1 MNENATSRRRRSWV
15 KPLLFVSLA
24 LNLVVI
30 GAFVG
35 RALAPDRPRWGDG
48 VAGPVRGVIGEPF
61 AHALGPGDRGALHDK
76 LTGKRPHLQ
85 ASRGRLRDLLDEL
98 LVALRAEPFQPDEVR
113 RILQEQRGVAEER
126 QLLGQTLLLERLEA
140 MSPEERSAYAD
151 RLERSLKRFRRR

>member
-1 MNENATSRRRRSWV
+1 MNENAASRPRRSWV

-35 RALAPDRPRWGDG
+35 RALAPDRPRWSDG
-48 VAGPVRGVIGEPF
+48 VAGSMRGVIG
-61 AHALGPGDRGALHDK
+61 AHFTRALDPGDRGALHDK
-76 LTGKRPHLQ
+76 LTGKRSHLQ

-98 LVALRAEPFQPDEVR
+98 LAALRAEPFQPDDVR

-126 QLLGQTLLLERLEA
+126 QLLGESLLLERLEA

-151 RLERSLKRFRRR
+151 RLERSLKRFKRR

>member
-1 MNENATSRRRRSWV
+1 MSDDATSRPRRSWV

-35 RALAPDRPRWGDG
+35 RALAPDRHRWDDG
-48 VAGPVRGVIGEPF
+48 VAGPVRAVIGAPF

-76 LTGKRPHLQ
+76 LTGKRSHLQ

-98 LVALRAEPFQPDEVR
+98 LVALRAEPFLPDEVR

-126 QLLGQTLLLERLEA
+126 QLLGETLLLERLEA
-140 MSPEERSAYAD
+140 MSPDERSAYAD
-151 RLERSLKRFRRR
+151 RLERSLKRFKRR

>member
-1 MNENATSRRRRSWV
+1 MNENATSRPRRSWV

-35 RALAPDRPRWGDG
+35 RALAPDRLRWGDG
-48 VAGPVRGVIGEPF
+48 VAGPVRGVIGAPF
-61 AHALGPGDRGALHDK
+61 AHALDPGNRGALHDK
-76 LTGKRPHLQ
+76 LTGKRSHLQ

-98 LVALRAEPFQPDEVR
+98 LVALRAEPFLPDEVR

-126 QLLGQTLLLERLEA
+126 QLLGETLLLERLEA
-140 MSPEERSAYAD
+140 MSPDERSAYAD
-151 RLERSLKRFRRR
+151 RLEQSLKRFRRR

>member
-1 MNENATSRRRRSWV
+1 MNENVTSRPRRSWV

-48 VAGPVRGVIGEPF
+48 VAGPVRGVIGAPF
-61 AHALGPGDRGALHDK
+61 AHALDPGNRGTLHDK
-76 LTGKRPHLQ
+76 LTGKRSHLQ

-98 LVALRAEPFQPDEVR
+98 LVTLRAEPFQPDEVR

-126 QLLGQTLLLERLEA
+126 QLLGETLLLERLEA
-140 MSPEERSAYAD
+140 MTPEERSAYAD
-151 RLERSLKRFRRR
+151 RLEGSLKRFKRR